1 MRYAGRIGFVVALA
15 VGLFAV
21 GGVGLFRQLRSTPAP
36 SAPAQTQEI
45 SPIQISGSLPQLITS
60 LQQQVRQVPGDWR
73 SAASLGVAYI
83 QEARVTAD
91 PSYYPKAQAILETS
105 LRIDPTDNA
114 SAMIG
119 MSALSAAR
127 HDFSGALH
135 WGERA
140 KAIDPYDANVYAV
153 IGDAQTELGDYPQ
166 AFATYQH
173 MVNILPALPSYARVS
188 YARELMGD
196 VRGAIVAMKQA
207 AGFAGSPSDSA
218 WADNQLGDLYFNSGR
233 LSQASR
239 YYRTAT
245 QADSTYVPPVAGL
258 AKVAWAEGHTS
269 QAISGYKDVISRYP
283 LPDYVIAL
291 TDIYLRTGQKQLAAQ
306 EEAVLHTEEE
316 LFVAN
321 GVNIDL
327 EQALFDASHGEPQQ
341 GLEAARA
348 EWQRRHS
355 ILVADAYAWA
365 LYENGDYTDAARFE
379 KIAMHVGMRNALFYF
394 HQGMIQLAFGDKGA
408 ARAALST
415 AGSINPW
422 FSIEYSST
430 AKTTLARLGGPA

>member
-1 MRYAGRIGFVVALA
+1 MRYGGRIGFVVAFA

-188 YARELMGD
+188 YARELMG
-196 VRGAIVAMKQA
+196 
-207 AGFAGSPSDSA
+207 
-218 WADNQLGDLYFNSGR
+218 
-233 LSQASR
+233 
-239 YYRTAT
+239 
-245 QADSTYVPPVAGL
+245 
-258 AKVAWAEGHTS
+258 
-269 QAISGYKDVISRYP
+269 
-283 LPDYVIAL
+283 
-291 TDIYLRTGQKQLAAQ
+291 
-306 EEAVLHTEEE
+306 
-316 LFVAN
+316 
-321 GVNIDL
+321 
-327 EQALFDASHGEPQQ
+327 
-341 GLEAARA
+341 
-348 EWQRRHS
+348 
-355 ILVADAYAWA
+355 
-365 LYENGDYTDAARFE
+365 
-379 KIAMHVGMRNALFYF
+379 
-394 HQGMIQLAFGDKGA
+394 
-408 ARAALST
+408 
-415 AGSINPW
+415 
-422 FSIEYSST
+422 
-430 AKTTLARLGGPA
+430 